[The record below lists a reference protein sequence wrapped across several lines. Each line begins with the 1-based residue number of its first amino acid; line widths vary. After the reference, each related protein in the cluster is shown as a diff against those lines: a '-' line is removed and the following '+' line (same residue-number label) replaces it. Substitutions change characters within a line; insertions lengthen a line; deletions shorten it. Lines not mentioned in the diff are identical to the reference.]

1 MRNACHRLT
10 RTDLAD
16 LRGVSHTGGAHSE
29 PYEFGDLNRRQHQMV
44 ANSARGAASFVAAT
58 AVVRADWAC
67 YSAPFYGTFRR
78 AKRPVLDHGEDGP
91 EDRRGHRRHRLGVS
105 GGLTV
110 AGVGAAAAPVGL
122 G

>member
-44 ANSARGAASFVAAT
+44 ANSARGAASFAAAT
-58 AVVRADWAC
+58 VVVRADWAC
-67 YSAPFYGTFRR
+67 YSAPFYGTVRR
-78 AKRPVLDHGEDGP
+78 ASARFSV
-91 EDRRGHRRHRLGVS
+91 
-105 GGLTV
+105 TV
-110 AGVGAAAAPVGL
+110 RIDPKIAAAIAAIG
-122 G
+122 